1 MHGWMVDDDD
11 GARRAKR
18 GHTAREAHRGAA
30 VRGVVGKRGTT
41 TTRIDIHSFHFI
53 REGPSGNIA
62 NAVAESIQS

>member
-18 GHTAREAHRGAA
+18 GHTAREAHRGAV

-41 TTRIDIHSFHFI
+41 TTTTRIDIHSFHFVSLG
-53 REGPSGNIA
+53 RVP
-62 NAVAESIQS
+62 AETHCH

>member
-41 TTRIDIHSFHFI
+41 TTRIDIHSLHCI
-53 REGPSGNIA
+53 TITLGRVPAI
-62 NAVAESIQS
+62 AESIQS

>member
-1 MHGWMVDDDD
+1 MDGWMVDDDDD

-41 TTRIDIHSFHFI
+41 TTTTRIDIHSFQF
-53 REGPSGNIA
+53 S
-62 NAVAESIQS
+62 SLQSH

>member
-1 MHGWMVDDDD
+1 MVDDDDDDD

-41 TTRIDIHSFHFI
+41 TTRIDIHSFHFVTI
-53 REGPSGNIA
+53 TLGRVPAI
-62 NAVAESIQS
+62 AESIQS